1 MIFFLAIVNC
11 NSNGKKTT
19 SNQDYLKN
27 PNLEKATL
35 AGGCFWCVESD
46 FEKVDGVI
54 EAVSGYTG
62 GKEANPTYKTVS
74 AGKSTHIES
83 VEVYYDPKK
92 ITYSQILDVFWRHM
106 DPTDPGGQFVDR
118 GHQYTT
124 AIFYHNDKQK
134 IVAERSREKLMK
146 SGRYKKPIVTKI
158 IKAARFYKAEEYHQD
173 YYKKSPGQYHS
184 YRYRSGRD
192 QYLKKVW
199 GAKS

>member
-19 SNQDYLKN
+19 SNQDYLNN

-46 FEKVDGVI
+46 FEKVEGVI
-54 EAVSGYTG
+54 AAVSGYTG

-74 AGKSTHIES
+74 AGKSTHLES

-92 ITYSQILDVFWRHM
+92 VTYSQILDVFWRHM
-106 DPTDPGGQFVDR
+106 DPTDSGGQFVDR

-124 AIFYHNDKQK
+124 AIFYNNKKQK
-134 IVAERSREKLMK
+134 KLAEQSKDKLMK

-158 IKAARFYKAEEYHQD
+158 RKASKFYKAEEYHQD
-173 YYKKSPGQYHS
+173 YYKKSPSHYHS
-184 YRYRSGRD
+184 YRSGSGRD
-192 QYLKKVW
+192 QYIKKIW
-199 GAKS
+199 GSKS